1 MYELSCLKFDIV
13 DIFRERRG
21 EIRLRTKNKELY
33 AIACR
38 LKGESVFYT
47 CEEKITVSVGDVL
60 YVPQG
65 ATYTQETLGED
76 VIIVHLDMF
85 GTSDR
90 TLKTICTECPE
101 EICALFLEL
110 EKVWR
115 DKKEYYAYRC
125 TSILYDLIAR
135 TGVAIL
141 EQHLT
146 ESALIFGVRYI
157 NDHFSDSDFSIAVA
171 CRKCNISR
179 AYFNRLFKS
188 EFGCTPVEYIQRL
201 KIQKA
206 EMLLRSGCHT
216 NEEIAE
222 LCGFH
227 NVKYFYAVFKKLTG
241 STTKAYR
248 S

>member
-1 MYELSCLKFDIV
+1 MSELSCLKFNIV
-13 DIFRERRG
+13 DIFREQRG
-21 EIRLRTKNKELY
+21 EVRLRTKNKELY

-47 CEEKITVSVGDVL
+47 CDEIISVSVGDVL

-65 ATYTQETLGED
+65 ATYTQETQGED
-76 VIIVHLDMF
+76 VIIVHLDIF
-85 GTSDR
+85 GASDR
-90 TLKTICTECPE
+90 TLKTICTECPD

-115 DKKEYYAYRC
+115 EKKDYYAYRC
-125 TSILYDLIAR
+125 TGILYDLIAR
-135 TGVAIL
+135 TGVAIS
-141 EQHLT
+141 EQRLT
-146 ESALIFGVRYI
+146 ESALTSGVRYI
-157 NDHFSDSDFSIAVA
+157 DDHFSDSDFSIAAA
-171 CRKCNISR
+171 CQKCNISR

-188 EFGCTPVEYIQRL
+188 ELGSTPVEYIQRL

-227 NVKYFYAVFKKLTG
+227 NVKYFYVVFKKLTG